1 MDLLQA
7 SLLAYV
13 SRINCFLI
21 IFISVFFIFTWFC
34 FLRRLSH
41 VLLEVTSKSPVIVL
55 CTAD

>member
-21 IFISVFFIFTWFC
+21 IFISVFFYIYVVLFFKETVTC
-34 FLRRLSH
+34 FVRSYQ
-41 VLLEVTSKSPVIVL
+41 
-55 CTAD
+55 